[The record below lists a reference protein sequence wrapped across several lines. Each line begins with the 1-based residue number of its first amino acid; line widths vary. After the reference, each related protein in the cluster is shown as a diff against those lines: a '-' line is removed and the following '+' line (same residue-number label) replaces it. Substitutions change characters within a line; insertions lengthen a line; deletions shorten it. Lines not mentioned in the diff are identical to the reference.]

1 MRLLANLQNI
11 DRRIMYSLLIVL
23 IAIPLIRP
31 MEMPIPIT
39 PQVRGVYDAIEHW
52 PKGKVAIV
60 SVTWDAGTSGENMP
74 QTEAI
79 VRHLMMRHIK
89 FFILNFWYPQGTQ
102 FAQDICDRLAREY
115 GYEYGRDWCHFGFFP
130 NIDSMLMGLQKNL
143 RAQLKEDR
151 FGTPIDKIPMM
162 KGVRSTKDDIGL
174 VIEITGSASLMYW
187 ISFVQ
192 GVDGT
197 PLAYAPTAVMVAE
210 GYNPLDAHQIVG
222 MLPGMKGAGEYET
235 LLKRKDFG
243 FRAAGALSTSHVL
256 IIVLII
262 LGNLGFIAGKRVQ
275 ASEEAGGTVGSE

>member
-1 MRLLANLQNI
+1 MIFLANLQNI
-11 DRRIMYSLLIVL
+11 DRRIMYTLLIVL
-23 IAIPLIRP
+23 IAIPLIKP
-31 MEMPIPIT
+31 LKMPIPIT

-52 PKGKVAIV
+52 QKGKVAIV

-89 FFILNFWYPQGTQ
+89 FFVLNFWYPQGTQ
-102 FAQDICDRLAREY
+102 FAQDICGKLAKEY
-115 GYEYGRDWCHFGFFP
+115 HYKYGRDWCQFGYFP
-130 NIDSMLMGLQKNL
+130 NMESMLQGLQQNL
-143 RAQLKEDR
+143 RAQLKKDR

-162 KGVRSTKDDIGL
+162 NGVRSTRDDIGL
-174 VIEITGSASLMYW
+174 VIEITGSASLQNW

-197 PLAYAPTAVMVAE
+197 PIAYAPTAVMVAE

-235 LLKRKDFG
+235 LIRHKGFG
-243 FRAAGALSTSHVL
+243 FRAAGALSTSHIL
-256 IIVLII
+256 IILLII
-262 LGNLGFIAGKRVQ
+262 LGNVGFIAAKRTRQ
-275 ASEEAGGTVGSE
+275 PEETQGAAG